1 MKHSLIFLVA
11 LVIIFYLETVLSSR
25 EDKRIGY
32 ILPLLTFAASLVL
45 SAVWADSFSLISFL
59 STVILLNIPTYIL
72 LLIHKRSRRIYEN
85 GYPKKQSKT
94 KTK

>member
-1 MKHSLIFLVA
+1 MKRSLLFLVA
-11 LVIIFYLETVLSSR
+11 LVILFYLETVLSSK

-32 ILPLLTFAASLVL
+32 ILPLFTFTASLVL
-45 SAVWADSFSLISFL
+45 SALWADSFSILSFL

-85 GYPKKQSKT
+85 GYPKKNPKT
-94 KTK
+94 KK